1 MYPEDN
7 GPGDSWEPE
16 LLRLTGFTIGEVDGE
31 AWWPEVAA
39 APLEKEARDLREGT
53 YQATGRLTG
62 DDGQENVLRL
72 QLAQGRVDWLQTPN
86 QEPENQEPEISPWRT
101 MGSLE
106 SSLPAF
112 IALLQPWLS
121 RVDADFTRMAIGV
134 VARRTVESRE
144 SGYRIL
150 SKYLP
155 FELPVGSTDFLY
167 QLNRPRESR
176 ALGDGSLVNRL
187 QKWSVV
193 SLKRVELTLGQGL
206 GTTGEPGPSTEVIR
220 PTTLGHGCRLE
231 LDINTAAERE
241 EPLPK
246 ERRVDILEELAEL
259 ALEIA
264 SKGDI
269 P

>member
-1 MYPEDN
+1 MHPEGN

-31 AWWPEVAA
+31 SWWPEVTA
-39 APLEKEARDLREGT
+39 APLEQEARNLREGT

-62 DDGQENVLRL
+62 DDGEENVLNL
-72 QLAQGRVDWLQTPN
+72 QLAQGRIDWLQTPS
-86 QEPENQEPEISPWRT
+86 QELESVAEWRT

-106 SSLPAF
+106 STLPAF

-121 RVDADFTRMAIGV
+121 RVDADFKRMALGV
-134 VARRTVESRE
+134 VARRTVESRDI
-144 SGYRIL
+144 GFRIL
-150 SKYLP
+150 SEYLP
-155 FELPVGSTDFLY
+155 FDLPGDASDFLY
-167 QLNRPRESR
+167 QINRPRESR

-206 GTTGEPGPSTEVIR
+206 GATGEPGPSAEVIR

-241 EPLPK
+241 EPLPR

-264 SKGDI
+264 SQGDI